1 MRFRPL
7 LITALLAFASGHP
20 LAAQARFI
28 RPPHLTPNPNPRAP
42 LAAVLTFGADSPVA
56 TQVSIT
62 DDDGRRWE
70 LTFDPTHRPEQGL
83 ALVGFRPGRRHTIQ
97 LMLRDRQGRETA
109 APTALSFMAP
119 PLPTAAGAFPPLSV
133 TSDAKARLEPGY
145 TVLSVRRQGPGR
157 PNDPF
162 STGWGMIVAI
172 DAAGEPVWYYESPAR
187 ISDFERGPN
196 GHLFLCTLDYEILEI
211 DLLGNEVGRW
221 YAAGRPKGA
230 GPGIAVPTM
239 TFHHEIDV
247 LPNGNLVVLGTDRR
261 ALPNYYTSETDPA
274 APRQTQQVMGDEV
287 IEFARDGRVVWK
299 WNAFDHLDPYRIGY
313 ETFSGYWERRG
324 FPDTLD
330 WSHANN
336 LLHDPSD
343 DSLLVSF
350 RYLAAIVKIDR
361 ASGRVK
367 WILGKPDGWSEQFR
381 PLLFRPEGAVEWFQH
396 QHSPFP
402 TARGTLIVF
411 DNGNYGT
418 MPFAPPRPPHET
430 YSRAVEYQLDE
441 RARTV
446 RQVWVSETGP
456 GPDTVLSNAMGN
468 AEQFPVTGNV
478 LVFYGAVA
486 QAGGA
491 GWTRGREYT
500 HTSPARLVWEVVAR
514 DPAGKIGWQFFCGT
528 RWANLQRP

>member
-1 MRFRPL
+1 MHPPRL
-7 LITALLAFASGHP
+7 LLSLLVLTVVSP
-20 LAAQARFI
+20 LAAQPRFT
-28 RPPHLTPNPNPRAP
+28 RAPALTPNPNPRVP
-42 LAAVLTFGADSPVA
+42 LAAVLTFATDGPVV
-56 TQVSIT
+56 TQVRIA
-62 DDDGRRWE
+62 DERGRNWD
-70 LTFDPTHRPEQGL
+70 LAFDASHRPEQGL
-83 ALVGFRPGRRHTIQ
+83 ALVGFRSGQRHEVRVTV
-97 LMLRDRQGRETA
+97 RDRQGRATEGP
-109 APTALSFMAP
+109 APLAFSAP
-119 PLPTAAGAFPPLSV
+119 PLPAAAGAFPPLTV
-133 TSDAKARLEPGY
+133 TRDPLAKLEPGF
-145 TVLSVRRQGPGR
+145 TALSVRRQGPGR

-172 DAAGEPVWYYESPAR
+172 DAAGDPVWYYESDSR

-196 GHLFLCTLDYEILEI
+196 GHLFLCTLDFEILEI
-211 DLLGNEVGRW
+211 DLLGNEVARW

-230 GPGIAVPTM
+230 GRGIAVPTM

-261 ALPNYYTSETDPA
+261 ALPDYYTSETDA
-274 APRQTQQVMGDEV
+274 TAPRKTQQVMGDEI
-287 IEFARDGRVVWK
+287 IEFTRDGRVVWR
-299 WNAFDHLDPYRIGY
+299 WNVFDHLDPYRIGY

-336 LLHDPSD
+336 LLHDPTD

-361 ASGRVK
+361 ATGRTK
-367 WILGKPDGWSEQFR
+367 WILGKPDGWAEKYR
-381 PLLFRPEGAVEWFQH
+381 PLLFRPEGAVQWFQH

-418 MPFAPPRPPHET
+418 MPFTPPLPPRDT
-430 YSRAVEYQLDE
+430 FSRAVEYQLDE
-441 RARTV
+441 KTRTV

-456 GPDTVLSNAMGN
+456 GTATVLSNAMGN

-486 QAGGA
+486 QPGGA
-491 GWTRGREYT
+491 GWSRGREFT
-500 HTSPARLVWEVVAR
+500 HTTPARVVWEVVAR

-528 RWANLQRP
+528 RWAALQQP